1 MCRPVQAKTVTGHGF
16 GLADIRLTPA
26 GFRRRLAAMTQLGF
40 IQKRCNISGRT
51 AITLIP
57 PNATQTPKAAA
68 K

>member
-1 MCRPVQAKTVTGHGF
+1 
-16 GLADIRLTPA
+16 
-26 GFRRRLAAMTQLGF
+26 MTQLGF

-57 PNATQTPKAAA
+57 PNASLPLVSATQTPKAAT